1 MDYTKNLSDI
11 EAGLAARTSTIA
23 QATGEQSAL
32 QAAKDII
39 TNGYQSD
46 ATAIAAQVEER
57 VNDTLIEN
65 DTLTQDNAT
74 LKSQVQTLTDENATL
89 TTVNETIPSLN
100 DQITSLTAQV
110 GNIQNENTTLTT
122 QIAKLTDILKTL
134 GYNPDG
140 SSITPPTTE

>member
-46 ATAIAAQVEER
+46 ATAIAVQVEER

-110 GNIQNENTTLTT
+110 TELTAQLVTANETITTLQT
-122 QIAKLTDILKTL
+122 
-134 GYNPDG
+134 P
-140 SSITPPTTE
+140 SIETAPSE

>member
-32 QAAKDII
+32 QAAHDII
-39 TNGYQSD
+39 TTGYQSD
-46 ATAIAAQVEER
+46 ATAIAAQV
-57 VNDTLIEN
+57 
-65 DTLTQDNAT
+65 
-74 LKSQVQTLTDENATL
+74 
-89 TTVNETIPSLN
+89 
-100 DQITSLTAQV
+100 TAQV